1 MVCLAQQPS
10 LKNSYIGF
18 QLRKHDMQ
26 YTKLGLYRENAR
38 SLSGYFADSMLHSNK
53 TPLNEESGE

>member
-1 MVCLAQQPS
+1 
-10 LKNSYIGF
+10 
-18 QLRKHDMQ
+18 MQ